1 MESGNLFGH
10 AVHLVD
16 TFVIMLSKIV
26 LVTRTFTSWLLIY
39 CQDSYLPFNNI
50 YLYPEA
56 VVVPGTVLSAFL
68 VLTHLILTTLSD
80 IPISHVRKLS
90 HRAAEELD

>member
-1 MESGNLFGH
+1 M
-10 AVHLVD
+10 
-16 TFVIMLSKIV
+16 
-26 LVTRTFTSWLLIY
+26 TRTFTSWLLIY

-50 YLYPEA
+50 YFYSTA
-56 VVVPGTVLSAFL
+56 VVPGTVLSAFL
-68 VLTHLILTTLSD
+68 VLTHLILTTTLSD